1 MATIRVRSYYLFG
14 EIETI
19 SFGCGINKA
28 ERKKLNRAITFEKID
43 PEALS
48 DCINHWHNFSEKL
61 PPGYDI
67 QLGLTLSKDSG

>member
-1 MATIRVRSYYLFG
+1 LFG
-14 EIETI
+14 EVATI
-19 SFGCGINKA
+19 FFGCGINKA
-28 ERKKLNRAITFEKID
+28 ERKNSTEQYQFENID
-43 PEALS
+43 SEALS